1 LKLLKGVLLALL
13 FSLLVG
19 LAIGTALR
27 MRLERPTPYI
37 GSAFAPDPFDVG
49 ESRPA
54 AVLSRHPRIALDKI
68 ASDRSF

>member
-19 LAIGTALR
+19 LAIGAALR

-49 ESRPA
+49 DTRAS
-54 AVLSRHPRIALDKI
+54 VLDTRHHEEQVG
-68 ASDRSF
+68 